1 MNRYDMQDLIIDED
15 NHRGKKPRRV
25 LAIIALV
32 IIILIAG
39 MTIMRSVVGG
49 GDENS
54 SKETATE
61 SETVDKELQPV
72 DNPIKVK
79 KRADDETPDELKP
92 ISDDELPTIPL
103 PAPKVEKTEQTANIV
118 KEKREE
124 KPSAPVEEPKPK
136 EQSKPAVKK
145 ESTPV
150 HKAPKNTHEN
160 KKVVKKENKTVKKP
174 SELFKKAPSGSKS
187 KSNNGKIYYIQIGSF
202 SKTPNHKYFDNI
214 KSKGYSYKLFKS
226 GNLVK
231 VRVGPYTNYNEAKG
245 KLPDIKSS
253 LGVSGFVVKV
263 K

>member
-15 NHRGKKPRRV
+15 NNRSKKPRRV

-39 MTIMRSVVGG
+39 MSVMRSVVGG
-49 GDENS
+49 SDENR

-79 KRADDETPDELKP
+79 KRTDNETPDELKP

-103 PAPKVEKTEQTANIV
+103 PAPKVEKTEKTPV
-118 KEKREE
+118 KKEKREE
-124 KPSAPVEEPKPK
+124 KPSVAVEETRPKL
-136 EQSKPAVKK
+136 QSKPAVKK
-145 ESTPV
+145 ERPPV
-150 HKAPKNTHEN
+150 HKAPQTTHKDKNI
-160 KKVVKKENKTVKKP
+160 VKKENKTVSKP
-174 SELFKKAPSGSKS
+174 SELFKKTPAVNKTKSSKS
-187 KSNNGKIYYIQIGSF
+187 KIYYIQIGSF
-202 SKTPNHKYFDNI
+202 SKTPNHKYFENI

-231 VRVGPYTNYNEAKG
+231 VRVGPYTNYEEAKG

-253 LGVSGFVVKV
+253 LGVGGFVVKV